1 DPARSVERQR
11 REEDADDP
19 VQPPPLEEADRD
31 DGDQHDDR
39 GDADHD
45 ALAVGADF
53 ERVGAEHDQRDQRPG
68 DHRRVDRAAPL
79 LRPVDVFEVDPEG
92 ELVDRQPGAD
102 AEEEGADLEVG
113 TLSGG
118 GEAEGPGDHHRH
130 DPEDEVV
137 DVEAAFAFDVA
148 RPPTHFGADHP
159 GAEADEGER
168 ADETDEH
175 QEYALAAVVDEVL
188 VPEVG
193 DEVGQRQSGAH
204 AASPET
210 TGSGRRFRTGP
221 LPSRA
226 WIRSSVNST
235 IATEKTGAVAMLP
248 TASPIQAGIRP
259 WPRIPWTPS
268 TMNSLSVSPTV
279 SIGMTTAATIQKWP
293 RTRWKLRLKPPT

>member
-113 TLSGG
+113 AGAGG
-118 GEAEGPGDHHRH
+118 GEAEGPGDHHGD

-137 DVEAAFAFDVA
+137 DVEAALAFDVA
-148 RPPTHFGADHP
+148 RPPADFGADHP

-168 ADETDEH
+168 ADEADE
-175 QEYALAAVVDEVL
+175 DEVA
-188 VPEVG
+188 
-193 DEVGQRQSGAH
+193 QRQTRANP
-204 AASPET
+204 ASA
-210 TGSGRRFRTGP
+210 TGIGPGRRFRVAP
-221 LPSRA
+221 PPSWW
-226 WIRSSVNST
+226 WIRSSV
-235 IATEKTGAVAMLP
+235 
-248 TASPIQAGIRP
+248 R
-259 WPRIPWTPS
+259 R
-268 TMNSLSVSPTV
+268 
-279 SIGMTTAATIQKWP
+279 TTATPK
-293 RTRWKLRLKPPT
+293 K